1 MFSGASSSSTTKRLL
16 HSSLVSAISSNIR
29 STRAHANSLED
40 EQEIA
45 DVKKGLES
53 MESKAKVLGNKA
65 KHVGATGPEA
75 DARFRSAIAAGIPRQ
90 LALEQLRKRRR
101 VALFRKRGVPVR
113 AEARRR
119 LESEWFAEFGYAP
132 RRRRRLCDEEGIE
145 NLPTE
150 VVTVDDNEVI
160 INIRECSGVLHSRGL
175 NKQMERAPL
184 SKKELA
190 FGLQFPDDD
199 TTLFEKTRTVR
210 KTKGPHEK
218 RKSMACIKRRRAA
231 RLQRMKQQPE
241 LYVCRMWRRH
251 ARCVRGSRCHM
262 KHGQPEPKNGYR
274 FHHCHRH

>member
-1 MFSGASSSSTTKRLL
+1 M
-16 HSSLVSAISSNIR
+16 
-29 STRAHANSLED
+29 
-40 EQEIA
+40 
-45 DVKKGLES
+45 
-53 MESKAKVLGNKA
+53 
-65 KHVGATGPEA
+65 
-75 DARFRSAIAAGIPRQ
+75 AGIPRQ

-150 VVTVDDNEVI
+150 VFTVDDNEGM

-184 SKKELA
+184 SKKELV

-210 KTKGPHEK
+210 K
-218 RKSMACIKRRRAA
+218 RKA
-231 RLQRMKQQPE
+231 RTRNAS
-241 LYVCRMWRRH
+241 RWH
-251 ARCVRGSRCHM
+251 ASRDA
-262 KHGQPEPKNGYR
+262 EPPD
-274 FHHCHRH
+274 CSA

>member
-1 MFSGASSSSTTKRLL
+1 MQYSKSYPSQSFIRRISTDN
-16 HSSLVSAISSNIR
+16 HSKTVLSN
-29 STRAHANSLED
+29 
-40 EQEIA
+40 
-45 DVKKGLES
+45 
-53 MESKAKVLGNKA
+53 
-65 KHVGATGPEA
+65 PE
-75 DARFRSAIAAGIPRQ
+75 P
-90 LALEQLRKRRR
+90 
-101 VALFRKRGVPVR
+101 R

-150 VVTVDDNEVI
+150 VVTVDHNEVI

-184 SKKELA
+184 SKKELV

-210 KTKGPHEK
+210 KTKGPHET

-231 RLQRMKQQPE
+231 
-241 LYVCRMWRRH
+241 
-251 ARCVRGSRCHM
+251 
-262 KHGQPEPKNGYR
+262 
-274 FHHCHRH
+274 

>member
-1 MFSGASSSSTTKRLL
+1 MNPWSQWSRCSG
-16 HSSLVSAISSNIR
+16 
-29 STRAHANSLED
+29 TR
-40 EQEIA
+40 Q
-45 DVKKGLES
+45 
-53 MESKAKVLGNKA
+53 

-90 LALEQLRKRRR
+90 LALEQLRTRRR
-101 VALFRKRGVPVR
+101 AALFRKRGVPVR

-199 TTLFEKTRTVR
+199 TTLFEKTRTVKNQR
-210 KTKGPHEK
+210 PARETQVDGMHQETQSRPIAAHE
-218 RKSMACIKRRRAA
+218 AA
-231 RLQRMKQQPE
+231 T
-241 LYVCRMWRRH
+241 
-251 ARCVRGSRCHM
+251 
-262 KHGQPEPKNGYR
+262 
-274 FHHCHRH
+274 